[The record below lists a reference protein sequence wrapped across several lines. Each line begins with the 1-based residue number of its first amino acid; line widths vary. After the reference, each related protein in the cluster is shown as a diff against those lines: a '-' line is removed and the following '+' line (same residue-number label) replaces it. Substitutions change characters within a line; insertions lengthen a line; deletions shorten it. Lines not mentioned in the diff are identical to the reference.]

1 MMKQSVSQND
11 TDITHINN
19 NNQCKSSSL
28 ETIKYFKRIRKK
40 IQHVLFTKDIYK
52 IYRHERLNKWQE
64 ASKPHMPDNMTT

>member
-40 IQHVLFTKDIYK
+40 IQHVFLQKTYTKYIDMK
-52 IYRHERLNKWQE
+52 G
-64 ASKPHMPDNMTT
+64 